1 MPSGSFKKPKGGAE
15 KDAGRVLKKASKERG
30 KKRGGL
36 GAFFFGFKNLFKK
49 LGGFFW
55 RKSKG
60 LQARRPHRSFQ
71 KTRRRDYERSLKMPG
86 YVAFTKYVFSV
97 IWKNKKTF
105 LALMAFMA
113 LASVILVGMMSQD
126 MYESLQDALEETS
139 ENVAGG
145 DFGQVGKSGL
155 LLLSI
160 ATTGG
165 LNQAP
170 SESQQIFNVIIFL
183 IVWMVVVWILR
194 NYLAGNKVRM
204 RDGLYNAMGPLVGT
218 VLVLVFLLIQLIP
231 VAIVAFVYSMA
242 LGTQFLENIFA
253 AAVFWPLAI
262 LLLLLSLYWGVGTI
276 LALVVVTI
284 PGMYPMEAIKMAGD
298 LIIGR
303 RVRVI
308 LRVLWALLVLAVC
321 WAVIMIPIILLEGW
335 LKVSFEFLAGV
346 PIVPVALL
354 IISVMSVVY
363 LASYVYLFYRR
374 IVDDNASPA

>member
-1 MPSGSFKKPKGGAE
+1 
-15 KDAGRVLKKASKERG
+15 
-30 KKRGGL
+30 
-36 GAFFFGFKNLFKK
+36 
-49 LGGFFW
+49 
-55 RKSKG
+55 
-60 LQARRPHRSFQ
+60 
-71 KTRRRDYERSLKMPG
+71 
-86 YVAFTKYVFSV
+86 
-97 IWKNKKTF
+97 
-105 LALMAFMA
+105 MAFMA